1 MFYIK
6 IGIKLFCKLI
16 PILLLARARHAQ
28 MTQNDKSII
37 SLQYLKKKKR
47 GLNSI
52 YCMEIN
58 IPISYDLRLS
68 ILVGM
73 ASHAQSTQS
82 KKFAK
87 Y

>member
-6 IGIKLFCKLI
+6 ISIKRFYKLI
-16 PILLLARARHAQ
+16 SVLLLARARHAQ
-28 MTQNDKSII
+28 MIQNKKSII
-37 SLQYLKKKKR
+37 SLQYLKNSS
-47 GLNSI
+47 LNLI
-52 YCMEIN
+52 YCMEII